1 MYKLARFY
9 EGKLETNGRQIDE
22 SEKTSDKKLNSL
34 VVEQFH
40 YLLVNRII

>member
-22 SEKTSDKKLNSL
+22 SEKTGDEDLNFL
-34 VVEQFH
+34 VVKEIH
-40 YLLVNRII
+40 HLVVYGII